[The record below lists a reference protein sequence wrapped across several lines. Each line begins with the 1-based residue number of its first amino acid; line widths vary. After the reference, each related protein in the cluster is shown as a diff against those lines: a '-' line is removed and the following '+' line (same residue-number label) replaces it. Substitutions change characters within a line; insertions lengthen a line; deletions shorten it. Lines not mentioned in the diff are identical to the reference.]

1 MKHTIRL
8 SKCCRANIILTIP
21 TGFEKCGT
29 CGKLC
34 QIENIPVTPD
44 EDIAEVFKM
53 ALAERPDSVLD
64 KIQTAFV
71 NIAIRGIAQK
81 LNIKL

>member
-34 QIENIPVTPD
+34 QIENIPVTTN
-44 EDIAEVFKM
+44 EDIAEVFNEAILKYGGGV
-53 ALAERPDSVLD
+53 ANVLYGLA
-64 KIQTAFV
+64 
-71 NIAIRGIAQK
+71 NK
-81 LNIKL
+81 LNVKL

>member
-44 EDIAEVFKM
+44 EDIAEVFNEAILKYGGGV
-53 ALAERPDSVLD
+53 ANVLYGLA
-64 KIQTAFV
+64 
-71 NIAIRGIAQK
+71 NK
-81 LNIKL
+81 LNVKL

>member
-44 EDIAEVFKM
+44 EDIAEVFNEAILKYGGGV
-53 ALAERPDSVLD
+53 ANVLY
-64 KIQTAFV
+64 
-71 NIAIRGIAQK
+71 GIANK
-81 LNIKL
+81 LNVKL

>member
-44 EDIAEVFKM
+44 EDIAEVLRGSIKSVINRFRVCGDIGTEIINSI
-53 ALAERPDSVLD
+53 AE
-64 KIQTAFV
+64 Q
-71 NIAIRGIAQK
+71 
-81 LNIKL
+81 LNIKP